1 MGTQKSRYN
10 HSVTVTERKK
20 DKSDLNFDLESDTRI
35 DSQKFIIPSFIFFF
49 FCHFHS

>member
-20 DKSDLNFDLESDTRI
+20 DKSDLNFDLESDTS
-35 DSQKFIIPSFIFFF
+35 DSQKCIIPSFIFFF